1 MINFCVVG
9 GMVITV
15 FAAMHPDMVRHLVVL
30 DVTAPFPKN
39 PEGATQQARKHIDE
53 LLKNEEMSNKKK
65 PKVYPLAGELKNLP
79 QPINPHESN
88 LAFLQV
94 WSLTQ
99 FISVDFSL

>member
-1 MINFCVVG
+1 
-9 GMVITV
+9 MVITV

-65 PKVYPLAGELKNLP
+65 PKVYPLAGELKNTLP
-79 QPINPHESN
+79 G
-88 LAFLQV
+88 LAR
-94 WSLTQ
+94 
-99 FISVDFSL
+99 D